1 MKLRKKTTLALLLL
15 ISLVLPVL
23 LSGCGTEKW
32 SSFKAHGE
40 KDVYTCT
47 LNSTTEFWYSPTY
60 LYGEWI
66 KGDQTVPMT
75 IRFTVGVGYR
85 YETNCVL
92 RFHDEYGSCMAELVM
107 EMTKSRTN
115 QSKSVCS
122 AASELIVYDTEKEE
136 MLESL
141 VDGVDFVWKTIR
153 KVEKDIPAYT
163 PIQQS
168 IFDFLAQGEPGFY
181 CEDFDFWFNVNQD
194 QYYPGHF
201 YSYTTGIRRL
211 QNGAWTHLDVTIE
224 EDTLTKSAWH
234 YSYGM
239 YRHYLLPMICLDEN
253 GYFLRYKEGD
263 TIHCARLERAT
274 AETDLRNQIPY
285 CAFMSKTDEKGNP
298 YRFVCESEG
307 FYINGNTLTG
317 VWTNGTDSIGIK
329 MEEGHWARP
338 YQIIE
343 IYSENDETLLSATF
357 VELLEDGSAR
367 FTVTKYSG
375 VFPPTEIILKKE
387 LIESQN

>member
-23 LSGCGTEKW
+23 LSGCGSEKW

-40 KDVYTCT
+40 KDIYTCT

-66 KGDQTVPMT
+66 KGEQTVPMT
-75 IRFTVGVGYR
+75 IRFTPGVGYR
-85 YETNCVL
+85 YEKNCVL

-115 QSKSVCS
+115 QSKSVCR

-141 VDGVDFVWKTIR
+141 VDGVDFAWKTIR

-168 IFDFLAQGEPGFY
+168 IFDFLSQSEFGFY
-181 CEDFDFWFNVNQD
+181 CEDLDFWFEVNQN
-194 QYYPGHF
+194 QYQLGL
-201 YSYTTGIRRL
+201 YSYTTGFRFL
-211 QNGAWTHLDVTIE
+211 NGAWIHLDVTIE

-239 YRHYLLPMICLDEN
+239 YRHHLLPMICLDEN

-263 TIHCARLERAT
+263 TIHCARLEKAI
-274 AETDLRNQIPY
+274 AETDPQIPY
-285 CAFMSKTDEKGNP
+285 DTFMNKTDEQGNA

-307 FYINGNTLTG
+307 FYIDGDTQTG
-317 VWTNGTDSIGIK
+317 VWTNGTDSVAIQMKNWPSYYLSISIWTQNGDQ
-329 MEEGHWARP
+329 ELLDAR
-338 YQIIE
+338 
-343 IYSENDETLLSATF
+343 F

-367 FTVTKYSG
+367 FRVISYSG